1 MQKLTN
7 AIIMVMEDL
16 THEVG
21 YEPDVKAQVL
31 AVLAGRLDELLT
43 VHPFYDIVHGLEAE
57 E

>member
-16 THEVG
+16 TNEVG